1 MADDPLLS
9 DLCSICNR
17 NPPKYCCPRDSV
29 RTCSL
34 PCYKRHQQW
43 AQCNG
48 KRDPAAFVKRSDLA
62 TPRGIDHDFNFLTG
76 IERGLQ
82 RSDEDQG
89 ALARD
94 NKKYEHTQA
103 RLRPY
108 LQRNRIIVD
117 RAPVGMSRQR
127 LNNTRVTKSGSVRW
141 TVEWLHE
148 DASRDLH
155 EADADR
161 PITDLY
167 SSLLAD
173 LSRKRK
179 RTEQASERPTKHN
192 KEEHVSIGAAD
203 SHQISVSGQPA
214 SQPVADDT
222 QAVPTTVSNSADQ
235 SNLDAHSTQQS
246 PPEGSTA
253 VDVSDKAAEDKPD
266 DGNAQTQTP
275 IPSFYLLKPH
285 TPSSQPRVLIPLD
298 SSSTLTAALSSQVV
312 LEYPTIKVLP
322 RQAAD
327 APLPD
332 GFMLEEDY
340 IRQTRQDVKELEALI
355 GPDGQVMTAAKVRR
369 DDDPADGAHGKVSK
383 GAGDTGPVDDKKLL
397 EVLARDLN
405 ARK

>member
-1 MADDPLLS
+1 MADEPLLS
-9 DLCSICNR
+9 DLCSVCNR

-48 KRDPAAFVKRSDLA
+48 KRDPAAFVKRADLA
-62 TPRGIDHDFNFLTG
+62 TPRGIDHDYNFLTG

-82 RSDEDQG
+82 RADDDQG
-89 ALARD
+89 ARAHEL
-94 NKKYEHTQA
+94 KKYEQMQA

-117 RAPVGMSRQR
+117 RAPVGMSRQKTNSTR
-127 LNNTRVTKSGSVRW
+127 LTKGGNVRW
-141 TVEWLHE
+141 AVEWLHE
-148 DASRDLH
+148 DGSRDLH

-161 PITDLY
+161 SLSDLY
-167 SSLLAD
+167 SILLAD
-173 LSRKRK
+173 LTRKRK
-179 RTEQASERPTKHN
+179 RTEQLPDR
-192 KEEHVSIGAAD
+192 AAKLSKD
-203 SHQISVSGQPA
+203 SHPA
-214 SQPVADDT
+214 SDDT
-222 QAVPTTVSNSADQ
+222 QAVPTAVSTSAEQ
-235 SNLDAHSTQQS
+235 SKLHSRSAQQDA
-246 PPEGSTA
+246 PEGSTA
-253 VDVSDKAAEDKPD
+253 EDVSDKAADDKS
-266 DGNAQTQTP
+266 NAQNHTP

-312 LEYPTIKVLP
+312 LEYPTIKVLL

-332 GFMLEEDY
+332 GFILEEDY
-340 IRQTRQDVKELEALI
+340 IRQTKQDVQELEALI

-369 DDDPADGAHGKVSK
+369 EDDPANAADGKVSK
-383 GAGDTGPVDDKKLL
+383 GAGDTGPLDDKKLL
-397 EVLARDLN
+397 EVLTRDLN